1 MAALFNP
8 VCCREGRIKW
18 GLVSYTAV
26 IFSLATILTTRNLD
40 LLSIL
45 YINNREFPGVEGV
58 LPAGPH
64 GHEWVI
70 EIDAFC
76 TVLNITS
83 TLSTWLAGGLLVN
96 LLPYV
101 VLIRPGV

>member
-8 VCCREGRIKW
+8 VCCREGCIKW
-18 GLVSYTAV
+18 GLVTYTAV
-26 IFSLATILTTRNLD
+26 MFSLATILTTRNLD

-45 YINNREFPGVEGV
+45 YINREFPSVEGV

-64 GHEWVI
+64 GHEWIV

-76 TVLNITS
+76 TVPNITF
-83 TLSTWLAGGLLVN
+83 TLSNWLADGLLVSF
-96 LLPYV
+96 LFYV
-101 VLIRPGV
+101 VLICPGA